1 MTDLCAT
8 PGLLPVNEA
17 LAIILAKVTPITE
30 TLTLP
35 IEKALG
41 YVLANTVVSPLN
53 VPPHDNSAMDG
64 YAFALHDLASSTKL
78 TLVGR
83 SMAGAPFQGVCQSGE
98 CVRVMTGATI
108 PTGCDT
114 VEMQENTDVEDEQVC
129 FLAEKSLGAN
139 VRVAGEDIKQGD
151 IVLKAGTVL
160 NAVHVG
166 ILASLGIAHIK
177 VYRKLRVALIATGDE
192 LKLPGQPLSE
202 GQIYESNRFVLLSML
217 RKLNMDVVDFGI
229 IEDDMNALQDA
240 FTKADADADVVI
252 SSGGVSVGEA
262 DYTKTVLEQLGEI
275 GFWKIAMKPG
285 KPLAFGKLKNSIFF
299 GLPGNPVSALIT
311 FHQLAVVAL
320 VKMQNATGAL
330 KRTQLMARTM
340 SPLKKS
346 PGRQDFQRG
355 FFSINDAG
363 ENVVTSTGAQG
374 SGILSSLLHAN
385 CLIILASEQGAVSAG
400 EMVNIELF
408 DDYL

>member
-83 SMAGAPFQGVCQSGE
+83 SMAGAPFQGVCQPGE

-129 FLAEKSLGAN
+129 FLAEK
-139 VRVAGEDIKQGD
+139 
-151 IVLKAGTVL
+151 
-160 NAVHVG
+160 
-166 ILASLGIAHIK
+166 
-177 VYRKLRVALIATGDE
+177 
-192 LKLPGQPLSE
+192 
-202 GQIYESNRFVLLSML
+202 
-217 RKLNMDVVDFGI
+217 
-229 IEDDMNALQDA
+229 
-240 FTKADADADVVI
+240 
-252 SSGGVSVGEA
+252 
-262 DYTKTVLEQLGEI
+262 
-275 GFWKIAMKPG
+275 
-285 KPLAFGKLKNSIFF
+285 
-299 GLPGNPVSALIT
+299 
-311 FHQLAVVAL
+311 
-320 VKMQNATGAL
+320 
-330 KRTQLMARTM
+330 
-340 SPLKKS
+340 
-346 PGRQDFQRG
+346 
-355 FFSINDAG
+355 
-363 ENVVTSTGAQG
+363 
-374 SGILSSLLHAN
+374 
-385 CLIILASEQGAVSAG
+385 
-400 EMVNIELF
+400 
-408 DDYL
+408 